1 MNTTRRAAPRA
12 TFLTL
17 CTQRN
22 IVLRSARVALV
33 VGTLLAL
40 INHGDLLFGAEWT
53 ATRLA
58 KILLTY
64 CVPYGV
70 ATYAGVQTLRSRAD

>member
-1 MNTTRRAAPRA
+1 MDTTRHTAPSS
-12 TFLTL
+12 TFLAL
-17 CTQRN
+17 CMQRS

-53 ATRLA
+53 AARLA

-70 ATYAGVQTLRSRAD
+70 ATYAGVQALRSRAD